1 MATENINKA
10 SAPNVVDSGHAD
22 HPSALTY
29 FKVAIALC
37 LLTALEVVVF
47 LFEWLSYGIIP
58 VLAILSVAKF
68 YLVIMFYM
76 HLKFDH
82 KLFSTLFLT
91 GLFLAIG
98 VTFALMA
105 LFRCCLLYTSPSP
118 RDATLS
124 RMPSSA

>member
-91 GLFLAIG
+91 G
-98 VTFALMA
+98 
-105 LFRCCLLYTSPSP
+105 
-118 RDATLS
+118 
-124 RMPSSA
+124 

>member
-29 FKVAIALC
+29 FKVAIVLC
-37 LLTALEVVVF
+37 LLTVLEVVVF

-98 VTFALMA
+98 VIFALMA
-105 LFRCCLLYTSPSP
+105 LFRWFHVN
-118 RDATLS
+118 
-124 RMPSSA
+124 

>member
-10 SAPNVVDSGHAD
+10 LDSNIVHTTHSE
-22 HPSALTY
+22 HPSAATY
-29 FKVAIALC
+29 FKVAMALC
-37 LLTALEVVVF
+37 LLTGLEVVVF
-47 LFEWLSYGIIP
+47 FFEWLSYGIIP

-68 YLVIMFYM
+68 ALVIMFYM
-76 HLKFDH
+76 HLKFDN

-105 LFRCCLLYTSPSP
+105 LFRWFHV
-118 RDATLS
+118 A
-124 RMPSSA
+124 

>member
-10 SAPNVVDSGHAD
+10 SVPSVVDTSHSE
-22 HPSALTY
+22 HPSAATY

-37 LLTALEVVVF
+37 LLTVLEVVVF

-58 VLAILSVAKF
+58 ILAILSVAKF

-105 LFRCCLLYTSPSP
+105 LFKWFHVV
-118 RDATLS
+118 
-124 RMPSSA
+124 

>member
-10 SAPNVVDSGHAD
+10 SDSTMVDTSHSE
-22 HPSALTY
+22 HPSAATY
-29 FKVAIALC
+29 FKVAMALC
-37 LLTALEVVVF
+37 GLTALEVLVF
-47 LFEWLSYGIIP
+47 FFEWLSYGIIP

-68 YLVIMFYM
+68 ALVIMFYM

-105 LFRCCLLYTSPSP
+105 LFRWFHVV
-118 RDATLS
+118 
-124 RMPSSA
+124 